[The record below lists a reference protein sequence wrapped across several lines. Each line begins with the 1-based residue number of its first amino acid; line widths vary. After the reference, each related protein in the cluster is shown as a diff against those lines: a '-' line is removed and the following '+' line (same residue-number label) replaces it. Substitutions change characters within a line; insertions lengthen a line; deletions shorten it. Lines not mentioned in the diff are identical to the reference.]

1 MNDLKFAFRQL
12 LKNPGFTAVAVLTLA
27 LGIGANTA
35 IFSVVNAV
43 LLRPLPYP
51 EPGQLVQL
59 RADWSGSPSTDIG
72 SATFVEV
79 KAQSQSL
86 ARIAAY
92 SGGDMTLTGA
102 GSAER
107 VVAGAV
113 TADFFPLLGVQPALG
128 RNFTREEDTPN
139 GPKAAILGYGLWQ
152 SRFGGDA
159 NVLGRTIT
167 LNQKGYTVVGILPA
181 TFQYPEGFQLWTP
194 LALGET
200 EGTFVIHGEGMMLL
214 KAIARL
220 KPGVTSQAQ
229 ASCKQLRSAFSRR
242 TDPTPGGNPAAR
254 EGGGGGG
261 AAIVS

>member
-1 MNDLKFAFRQL
+1 MNDIRFAFRQL
-12 LKNPGFTAVAVLTLA
+12 LKNPSFTAVAVLTLA

-59 RADWSGSPSTDIG
+59 DTAQSGKASTLIG
-72 SATFVEV
+72 SATFVEA

-102 GSAER
+102 GPAER
-107 VVAGAV
+107 LVAGAV

-128 RNFTREEDTPN
+128 RNFTRDEDTPN
-139 GPKAAILGYGLWQ
+139 GPKAVILGHGLWQ
-152 SRFGGDA
+152 SRFGGNPD
-159 NVLGRTIT
+159 VLGRTIT
-167 LNQKGYTVVGILPA
+167 LNQQSYTVVGILPA
-181 TFQYPEGFQLWTP
+181 RFQYPERFPLWIP

-200 EGTFVIHGEGMMLL
+200 GAGGMRLLTDAGGMRFL

-220 KPGVTSQAQ
+220 KPGVTLQQAQ
-229 ASCKQLRSAFSRR
+229 AEL
-242 TDPTPGGNPAAR
+242 
-254 EGGGGGG
+254 
-261 AAIVS
+261 